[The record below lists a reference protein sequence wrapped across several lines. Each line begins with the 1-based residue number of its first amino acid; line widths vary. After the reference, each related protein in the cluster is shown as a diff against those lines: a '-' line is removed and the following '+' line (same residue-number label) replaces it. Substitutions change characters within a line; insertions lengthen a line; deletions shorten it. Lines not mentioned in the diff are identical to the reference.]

1 MFEVLIEKLILS
13 YFGNYI
19 ENLDRNKLTLGLW
32 SGSLTL
38 EDIKINPK
46 AINRFK
52 LPFKFL
58 FGKIKKLSLL
68 IPWKQNFSVPTEIT
82 VDSIQIVLTAT
93 SDSKKWEY
101 TDYNNYENKLYYL
114 LKFSNERMLQ
124 LAQSFI
130 EETKK
135 MEMEK
140 TGQAPVQKQ
149 EKKNTFW
156 EGMVV
161 KILDNLQVK
170 FKNVH
175 IRIEAPFDNNKTSF
189 GVSLEE
195 MFVVNTNEKWE
206 EEFIDRNV
214 HKNANI
220 FKLLKIS
227 NFGIYLNPNET
238 NLFYNIYA
246 KNIKD
251 KSEKES
257 LDLVEKGMNEVFPVG
272 EKKLKDMEYLIEP
285 MSLTAKMTQRND
297 MNITNNK
304 DGEIN
309 TQLPKI
315 HLILDLDKFNFDIQ
329 KEQYDCIIKIINT
342 VSQYH
347 RILYN
352 FNDTQKFKIYRPREK
367 LSLIFTMKD
376 EEANGDK
383 NKNIKDNNDDNNS
396 NNNKENEKEKSPKYK
411 LIKKWWQ
418 YAGFNLMRQTRYTEK
433 NQKDIFNIPKELIYI
448 YKQEFEILYKKYYL
462 IYNEN
467 KKTETLTEEELNQ
480 LYYILEITDI
490 KDLYIWSSKVL
501 EEIFTAKKMEEKKY
515 NNTSYLGYIFGTKF
529 KEDELITKEEK
540 DKIKELLTTDINKA
554 MKILKNKDKETEL
567 QIDFILNEGSFKFSK
582 FFSEQ
587 NITEGFEF
595 QYKGFFF
602 STKQGESFNEFNL
615 HLDKI
620 NLYLYNIIN
629 NNIISIPIT
638 YKHLEQGVH
647 PGKTKIILKKKS
659 KGYEPLIVKNKY
671 KSSEDESSIN
681 NNNNNNNNNINL
693 TDSESVFSK
702 YETFNSVHSDIDYI
716 EKEKISM
723 KKYHRRLSSL
733 KIGDFLEKQEEQYSD
748 ASEKIKS
755 EENKAD
761 EFNESF
767 KEDSKYFMTL
777 YFYKNLYNNDDNINS
792 KLKLYINVLHITYHQ
807 VFLERL
813 INFLK
818 VPLDEDVANKAL
830 DKFEEIKI
838 GTQQSIINNIYKKNI
853 IQIYIEPRKIL
864 IPINKYDIKNTKILL
879 VDFGRIDSNN
889 NESNI
894 DSIDYTNYKE
904 RYSLYIHS
912 FGVNYY
918 ENYGEMIKE
927 KNKFEII
934 SKMTIDLIFGF
945 LNPGLSDEK
954 DPLYKFFLNI
964 NSMNI
969 DLNCYIYTI
978 FIAILHIL
986 KPTKEIDLWSQLNIN
1001 KKEIKSNS
1009 KTAGFVLK
1017 KNYYKQYQQ
1026 YYAVLSGGYIYFYSD
1041 NYEDDYIAY
1050 YHLKNC
1056 VLKESENDLSFK
1068 LSSNSGN
1075 IELKLSDEASYFQWI
1090 RNIQVRIEEMEK
1102 TYNSQEK
1109 EKLYQKNLQV
1119 KENKKQKY
1127 FGAEINFKK
1136 VILKLHNEENEIF
1149 IIANLTNLKAN
1160 LSLRLY
1166 DNELHMEVESLTI
1179 LDNLAKI
1186 KDFETIL
1193 TTENKNENKNKK
1205 ILDLHI
1211 LICEEKSDSYK
1222 DIEIDVNLNMGTG
1235 FVIWNPPIIKN
1246 MISFLIHNDIY
1257 KHKVNL
1263 ELNNQNITI
1272 KNKDFISPSNFVA
1285 NRVKCNK
1292 NKYTYMNIHCSFS
1305 EIRIILIQPILQ
1317 IKFNEMRFGPS
1328 FLDYESKV
1336 DHFIVKGELGNTQLF
1351 DLCQYPFVIK
1361 DQSEFDPNKI
1371 KEIFGIKKN
1380 QNSEDQK
1387 LNDSSLIKFYY
1398 KSMNSWCPEVK
1409 DNYTSEADVVINQ
1422 SMLIFIYEQ
1431 FMRFFNYFISQFLG
1445 SFSPP
1450 EKVKKFKQKIAQL
1463 KPKQDKD
1470 IDFLKLNVV
1479 INSPQIILKPRYHM
1493 KEFFLIDLGDINLS
1507 VFYQKVTKRVRNNPD
1522 DYRWLSTYQINMKN
1536 FSIKTYDNFD
1546 ILNNSNLI
1554 INMHFVYATEADKL
1568 LSATEFD
1575 SSYQFDL
1582 VIDNLNMNLRQKDL
1596 TNLLRCS
1603 DLNIL
1608 YTDNK
1613 SKYYDYENYY
1623 NPKGK
1628 KISEKKSKNIKIE
1641 KLENIINNDD
1651 YSELDESDSNNSN
1664 ELSDLNEYISKTP
1677 IKKKTNTLNLDELKP
1692 GLSSSNTK
1700 DILNEFCSLICYLL
1714 IKKISIKLYLS
1725 HDTIDVNN
1733 ENNLDIYY
1741 PFVELLLKETQLIFT
1756 KKLDFSNETHIIT
1769 ADMELLEILSKND
1782 KNTKFKILSEFT
1794 QDLITGE
1801 KDEYEFFLNEDNN
1814 NFNYRK
1820 HRRESTIKEESIIRN
1835 DDENEENKEDKEF
1848 KITNTDIKSSFRKPK
1863 NEISNRN
1870 KKLTI
1875 INKSNILIN
1884 SLKELQNSNIT
1895 NKNTKYNRAGI
1906 RKSTIRKIENENEMY
1921 NELKSELYMD
1931 KIYTLV
1937 KKCNIVQYK
1946 ELIEEKKKNYKKIQV
1961 DIIINIDPQ
1970 REKSFNLTLNG
1981 FKLIMR
1987 IDIFQLCR
1995 YFFLEGFPFY
2005 DKTSKDLPNLFD
2017 PDEDNRP
2024 GMKMF
2029 IDLNNPII
2037 CFLTDDISNKE
2048 QELICI
2054 TSKVEFSIENNKMS
2068 IMKDKLINEYYN
2080 LLYEIENA
2088 ENDEKKN
2095 KIENEIKSLFAKNNF
2110 INCNLENV
2118 CPFICDYKELDN
2130 KNNKNLFVSRRKI
2143 MNNFNFSYLSEYII
2157 SYNQLDNT
2165 FLFKNIQHFKFLNT
2179 INIKASY
2186 RDMVLY
2192 LNLYNYIYSTLTE
2205 EYYKKCDILMYYSH
2219 QREFYR
2225 QKEEQNKIDND
2236 ELDLQ
2241 RRESIKNFLS
2251 MKKLSSASFKI
2262 NFKNNN
2268 IYGENQIIFVSEGLK
2283 LILIDDHSDTLYP
2296 FIDFSIKKLELNY
2309 ISQPPIKNNR
2319 NKLNNLVIDKKRILN
2334 ELKAKIS
2341 FKIFTYN
2348 YIAGE
2353 WEPLLELC
2361 ELEYNQITKTGNKSN
2376 IYIETKRIGQKE
2388 KIPDININIS
2398 DLTIIF
2404 LYTTLNK
2411 WFDKYMTMQ
2420 KDYNEI
2426 KKYKY
2431 LKNMSINNHTIYNY
2445 SGRELNIHIKIEN
2458 KNIDS
2463 KMINNDFSLKLNSII
2478 DNKDNYKIKSILPNE
2493 SYDVEL
2499 DNNNYFYIKKQ
2510 KSNYIKLYVENAHVS
2525 NHIIQIDNLQKKY
2538 HRVNYNEINSLK
2550 TYLDKTEDKTFFNK
2564 YCFLISKIELQ
2575 GLKKAIYFYSPLAIC
2590 NKTNFKFEIKINNS
2604 LNISKIYK
2612 LSPKETIGIPFEYLN
2627 GTMEIKLRG
2636 CDEIKKFNIYKDFLT
2651 SDIIVD
2657 PNLNEIQ
2664 KLKVYDLDDNN
2675 NELENRIKT
2684 NKNILTE
2691 LSFID
2696 KINQKISYINLS
2708 FNNPKESEYFTEF
2721 YYFSNTPID
2730 KLNRIINLNT
2740 SYTLLNCLPFDVK
2753 IIFNDEFIYDKIKKN
2768 EKINLTNISVFSKL
2782 KMKLFIKEYSTKNS
2796 IDIYREYNENDMI
2809 KSIPI
2814 TLINEDATDKTH
2826 IIIQVSLQ
2834 NKLLILHA
2842 NSILVNHSMLNL
2854 NFKIGH
2860 EQDNIDYKVSNQKN
2874 NNNYYILNDEQ
2885 FMQISYI
2892 GENNNL
2898 FKSEPISISAIG
2910 NHYVI
2915 DLKNSVDKT
2924 QIELI
2929 MEISLS
2935 LLNIKLDLYCKIIKI
2950 VPRYILYNQLKNYD
2964 LDIYLDNIGSNR
2976 NTFFCR
2982 LKREQKQP
2990 LYFTGIKEK
2999 DLLNWKSNELK
3010 NNKRNTEKQNI
3021 IRFIPDI
3028 KNNNQEKGMLEK
3040 EIEID
3045 NLKYTDTYSI
3055 SSPYSTDGDALVT
3068 LMCKKNRVKNNE
3080 INTNNKNNNRK
3091 KEKEEIF
3098 CFNIEKRNFELS
3110 NYLLIKETNEKY
3122 CQIYIS
3128 NLTDNISFDAWQKN
3142 YQDKSIF
3149 LGPKKNTIFIWN
3161 DATKKQII
3169 NFRFYLKNIKNIP
3182 ENLYS
3187 YELFDNKIKFLKN
3200 NSENNDKEKEKEEIK
3215 PLYSYED
3222 DIKLYLI
3229 NNKNKNSY
3237 YIFHLSINFNGNQ
3250 ILIEMKNLN
3259 TEIEMNLVNSLPQIG
3274 KRKYNI
3280 KIKKLGISIIGD
3292 NKHVIKNSSLNKKY
3306 ERNEICYITLDQIN
3320 FLYKYEQLD
3329 KSNNSIYYD
3338 INIKDIEIDNEL
3350 SYITNYPIILLP
3362 VYSPR
3367 RKELKRDL
3375 NNENPS
3381 ENNPIE
3387 KKFFNCSLLLSK
3399 KEGEKITKINL
3410 FKYVIQPFDINI
3422 ESSVFL
3428 SFFYLINNLS
3438 NGMSTSLTY
3447 INPLFQDEKYLKEH
3461 DIKIKDFYYEPT
3473 FIKEKIAE
3481 LNEEENQ
3488 KIIFINELN
3497 ASTLEFNLTFIAQ
3510 TKDQMFEKIL
3520 KLNDFLTGIL
3530 NVLNKTENVPLLLHG
3545 GISYNLLG
3553 NIGQIFKDLFEI
3565 YKQQVLIQFVKL
3577 FGGMEILGN
3586 PLNFLNNIGKGF
3598 QDLLT
3603 KPGEGLMQG
3612 PIEAAKGLADGATSL
3627 VKHTVNGTFNST
3639 SKITSGIS
3647 QGILYL
3653 TQDEEYINEREQKK
3667 ITEKPRDIMEGFGYG
3682 LSSMVGGIFS
3692 GISDII
3698 LKPVN
3703 ETKKKGIVSGLTKG
3717 VLKGIGG
3724 AVIKPVS
3731 GVFDFVSKTT
3741 EGIKNGVND
3750 DRIIN
3755 RLREPRVFYGILK
3768 VIKDYNY
3775 NDAYIKRF
3783 LCNEIQELKDSEDFN
3798 FFFYGFVLY
3807 KNKKDEPIILV
3818 FVHNGFWIVDIYR
3831 KELKGIIAYNDIKN
3845 VEKINNDIIRIH
3857 FNKLINKEKFYN
3869 IRLSD
3874 DDTKHQ
3880 VKIINKLKDAINSN
3894 NWKKKLK

>member
-13 YFGNYI
+13 YFGDYI
-19 ENLDRNKLTLGLW
+19 ENLDRNKLSLGLW

-82 VDSIQIVLTAT
+82 IDSIQVVLTAT

-101 TDYNNYENKLYYL
+101 TDYNSYENKLYYL

-124 LAQSFI
+124 LGQSFI

-140 TGQAPVQKQ
+140 TGQAPAPKPEKQ
-149 EKKNTFW
+149 NTFW
-156 EGMVV
+156 EGMVL

-175 IRIEAPFDNNKTSF
+175 IRIEAPFDNNRTSF
-189 GVSLEE
+189 GISLEE

-246 KNIKD
+246 QNIKD

-257 LDLVEKGMNEVFPVG
+257 LDLVEKGMNEIFPMG
-272 EKKLKDMEYLIEP
+272 GKKLIDMEYLIEP

-297 MNITNNK
+297 MSVNNNK
-304 DGEIN
+304 DNEIN
-309 TQLPKI
+309 TLLPKI
-315 HLILDLDKFNFDIQ
+315 HLVLDLDKFNFDIQ

-347 RILYN
+347 RILYD
-352 FNDTQKFKIYRPREK
+352 FNNTTKFKYFRPKIK
-367 LSLIFTMKD
+367 LSSVLKNNKED
-376 EEANGDK
+376 QSGD
-383 NKNIKDNNDDNNS
+383 NKNNTKDTKDNNNDNDV
-396 NNNKENEKEKSPKYK
+396 
-411 LIKKWWQ
+411 KKKVIIEWLQ
-418 YAGFNLMRQTRYTEK
+418 YAYHMLIMQKRYNQK
-433 NQKDIFNIPKELIYI
+433 NQKHIFDIPKEELDK
-448 YKQEFEILYKKYYL
+448 YKQDFERLYKKYYL

-467 KKTETLTEEELNQ
+467 KKTEKITENELSQ
-480 LYYILEITDI
+480 LYEILEIIDI

-501 EEIFTAKKMEEKKY
+501 EEIFTTKKMEEKKY
-515 NNTSYLGYIFGTKF
+515 NNTSYFGYIFGTKF
-529 KEDELITKEEK
+529 NEDELISKEEK
-540 DKIKELLTTDINKA
+540 DKIKELLTMDINKA
-554 MKILKNKDKETEL
+554 MKIIKNKDRETKL
-567 QIDFILNEGSFKFSK
+567 QIDFILNEGSFKFTK
-582 FFSEQ
+582 FFNEQ
-587 NITEGFEF
+587 KITEGFEF

-602 STKQGESFNEFNL
+602 STKQGESFYDFNL

-620 NLYLYNIIN
+620 NVYLFNIIN

-659 KGYEPLIVKNKY
+659 KGYEPLLVKNEV
-671 KSSEDESSIN
+671 KSSEDDSSIN
-681 NNNNNNNNNINL
+681 NKKKNNKNL
-693 TDSESVFSK
+693 TDSESIFSK
-702 YETFNSVHSDIDYI
+702 YETFNSVHSDFDDIG
-716 EKEKISM
+716 KEKIST

-733 KIGDFLEKQEEQYSD
+733 KIGEFLEKQESEYSD
-748 ASEKIKS
+748 TS
-755 EENKAD
+755 EEVKSKENKND
-761 EFNESF
+761 QFNQSF

-777 YFYKNLYNNDDNINS
+777 YFLKNLYNVDDNINS

-807 VFLERL
+807 LFLERL

-818 VPLDEDVANKAL
+818 VPLDEDVANKAM
-830 DKFEEIKI
+830 DTFEELKI

-879 VDFGRIDSNN
+879 VDFGRIDSNDK
-889 NESNI
+889 SNI
-894 DSIDYTNYKE
+894 DSKDYANYKE

-918 ENYGEMIKE
+918 ANYEEMIKE

-945 LNPGLSDEK
+945 LNPGLSDEEY
-954 DPLYKFFLNI
+954 PLYKFFLNI

-986 KPTKEIDLWSQLNIN
+986 KPTKEIDLWSQLNVS
-1001 KKEIKSNS
+1001 KKEIKTNS
-1009 KTAGFVLK
+1009 KVAGFVLK
-1017 KNYYKQYQQ
+1017 KNYYKKYQQ
-1026 YYAVLSGGYIYFYSD
+1026 YYAVLSGGYIYFYND
-1041 NYEDDYIAY
+1041 NIEDDYIAY

-1056 VLKESENDLSFK
+1056 ILKESAELSFK
-1068 LSSNSGN
+1068 LSSNSGS
-1075 IELKLSDEASYFQWI
+1075 IELKLFDKKNFNKWKENILDRISEMKISFQSK
-1090 RNIQVRIEEMEK
+1090 ED
-1102 TYNSQEK
+1102 
-1109 EKLYQKNLQV
+1109 EKLNQENLQSM
-1119 KENKKQKY
+1119 KENIKQIY

-1136 VILKLHNEENEIF
+1136 VYMKLHNEENEIF

-1166 DNELHMEVESLTI
+1166 DDELHMEVESLTI

-1186 KDFETIL
+1186 EDFKTIL
-1193 TTENKNENKNKK
+1193 TTENNNNKNKK
-1205 ILDLHI
+1205 ILDLNI
-1211 LICEEKSDSYK
+1211 LICEEKSDRYK
-1222 DIEIDVNLNMGTG
+1222 NIEIDVDLNMGTC
-1235 FVIWNPPIIKN
+1235 FLIWNPPIIKN
-1246 MISFLIHNDIY
+1246 IISFLIHNDIY

-1263 ELNNQNITI
+1263 ELNNQNISI
-1272 KNKDFISPSNFVA
+1272 SNKNFISPSNFTI
-1285 NRVKCNK
+1285 NRVKCDT
-1292 NKYTYMNIHCSFS
+1292 NKYTYMNIHSSFS

-1328 FLDYESKV
+1328 FLDYEGKV

-1361 DQSEFDPNKI
+1361 NQSEYDPNKI

-1380 QNSEDQK
+1380 QNSKELK
-1387 LNDSSLIKFYY
+1387 NNDSSLIKFYY

-1450 EKVKKFKQKIAQL
+1450 EKVKKFKENIAQL

-1493 KEFFLIDLGDINLS
+1493 PEYFLIDLGDINLS
-1507 VFYQKVTKRVRNNPD
+1507 VFYQKVFGRLRKNPD
-1522 DYRWLSTYQINMKN
+1522 DYRWLSTYQIDMKN
-1536 FSIKTYDNFD
+1536 FSIKTHDNFD
-1546 ILNNSNLI
+1546 ILNNSNLL

-1568 LSATEFD
+1568 LSETEFD

-1582 VIDNLNMNLRQKDL
+1582 IIDNLDMNLRQKDL

-1613 SKYYDYENYY
+1613 SNYYDYDNYF
-1623 NPKGK
+1623 NTKGK
-1628 KISEKKSKNIKIE
+1628 KLSEKKSKTIKIE
-1641 KLENIINNDD
+1641 KLQNIINND
-1651 YSELDESDSNNSN
+1651 YSELAESDSNNSSKNSELNDNIYNSPNKN
-1664 ELSDLNEYISKTP
+1664 ENKKLNINEIKSNLNISNQKDL
-1677 IKKKTNTLNLDELKP
+1677 LNKY
-1692 GLSSSNTK
+1692 
-1700 DILNEFCSLICYLL
+1700 CSLICYIL

-1725 HDTIDVNN
+1725 HDNVEENN
-1733 ENNLDIYY
+1733 GNNLDIYY
-1741 PFVELLLKETQLIFT
+1741 PFVELLLKETQTVFR

-1769 ADMELLEILSKND
+1769 ADMELLEILSSKED
-1782 KNTKFKILSEFT
+1782 KQSKYKILSEFT
-1794 QDLITGE
+1794 QNLITGE
-1801 KDEYEFFLNEDNN
+1801 KDEYEYFLNEDSKAYNN
-1814 NFNYRK
+1814 NFYKRK
-1820 HRRESTIKEESIIRN
+1820 HIRESTIKEEKIFKTSM
-1835 DDENEENKEDKEF
+1835 DENDEDKNEE
-1848 KITNTDIKSSFRKPK
+1848 INYNNININNSLTNSK
-1863 NEISNRN
+1863 NEIFTKNR
-1870 KKLTI
+1870 KLTM
-1875 INKSNILIN
+1875 IN
-1884 SLKELQNSNIT
+1884 SSDIFIKPLKEIQNSKLMINSELSE
-1895 NKNTKYNRAGI
+1895 NKNLKYNRAGF
-1906 RKSTIRKIENENEMY
+1906 RKSTIRVTENKNTIFNESNSENFM
-1921 NELKSELYMD
+1921 N

-1937 KKCNIVQYK
+1937 KKC
-1946 ELIEEKKKNYKKIQV
+1946 
-1961 DIIINIDPQ
+1961 IIIPYQKIINENSKVQVNILIVINSL
-1970 REKSFNLTLNG
+1970 REKSFELTLNG

-2029 IDLNNPII
+2029 IKLNNPLI

-2054 TSKVEFSIENNKMS
+2054 TSEVRFGIKNDKMS
-2068 IMKDKLINEYYN
+2068 IMKDNLINEYYRLFN
-2080 LLYEIENA
+2080 ELQNATNDEEKNNIEN
-2088 ENDEKKN
+2088 K
-2095 KIENEIKSLFAKNNF
+2095 IKSLHSINN
-2110 INCNLENV
+2110 IIKCTLV
-2118 CPFICDYKELDN
+2118 DMCPFICDYKELDN
-2130 KNNKNLFVSRRKI
+2130 KNNQNLFVSRRKI
-2143 MNNFNFSYLSEYII
+2143 MNDFTFSYVSEYII
-2157 SYNQLDNT
+2157 SYNQDDNT
-2165 FLFKNIQHFKFLNT
+2165 FLFKNLQNFEFTN
-2179 INIKASY
+2179 INVKASY

-2192 LNLYNYIYSTLTE
+2192 LNLYNYIYSLFTE
-2205 EYYKKCDILMYYSH
+2205 EYYKKCDILMFYTH
-2219 QREFYR
+2219 QKEFYQ
-2225 QKEEQNKIDND
+2225 QKEEQNEKDID
-2236 ELDLQ
+2236 ELEIQ
-2241 RRESIKNFLS
+2241 KRESIKKILS
-2251 MKKLSSASFKI
+2251 IKKISSASLKI
-2262 NFKNNN
+2262 NYKNNN
-2268 IYGENQIIFVSEGLK
+2268 IYGENQIKFLSKGLK

-2296 FIDFSIKKLELNY
+2296 FIDFSIKKLELKY

-2319 NKLNNLVIDKKRILN
+2319 NSVKDLMICPDKKRILN
-2334 ELKAKIS
+2334 ELKGEIS

-2361 ELEYNQITKTGNKSN
+2361 ELEFNQIAKTENKSN
-2376 IYIETKRIGQKE
+2376 IYIATKKTGKKE
-2388 KIPDININIS
+2388 KIPDINFNIS

-2431 LKNMSINNHTIYNY
+2431 LKNMSIINHTIYNY
-2445 SGRELNIHIKIEN
+2445 SGKELNIHIKTEN
-2458 KNIDS
+2458 KNIQNLKNESTIRYDDFFN
-2463 KMINNDFSLKLNSII
+2463 KINYIV
-2478 DNKDNYKIKSILPNE
+2478 DNKINYKIKTILPNQ
-2493 SYDVEL
+2493 SYDIEL

-2510 KSNYIKLYVENAHVS
+2510 QSNYIKLYVENAHVS

-2550 TYLDKTEDKTFFNK
+2550 TYLDNTEDKTFFNK

-2575 GLKKAIYFYSPLAIC
+2575 GLKKVIYFYSPLAIC
-2590 NKTNFKFEIKINNS
+2590 NKTNFKFKIKINNS
-2604 LNISKIYK
+2604 LNIPKTYK
-2612 LSPKETIGIPFEYLN
+2612 LSPKETFGIPFEYLN
-2627 GTMEIKLRG
+2627 GKMEIQLEG
-2636 CDEIKKFNIYKDFLT
+2636 CDEIKEFNIYNDFLT
-2651 SDIIVD
+2651 SELIEEQHS
-2657 PNLNEIQ
+2657 NEVH
-2664 KLKVYDLDDNN
+2664 KLKVDDLDENN
-2675 NELENRIKT
+2675 NELENRIKK
-2684 NKNILTE
+2684 NKNIIKE
-2691 LSFID
+2691 LSFND
-2696 KINQKISYINLS
+2696 KINHKMSYINLS

-2740 SYTLLNCLPFDVK
+2740 SYTLMNCLPFDVK
-2753 IIFNDEFIYDKIKKN
+2753 IIFNDEFTYEKIQKN

-2796 IDIYREYNENDMI
+2796 IDIYKEYNEFDSI
-2809 KSIPI
+2809 KAIPI
-2814 TLINEDATDKTH
+2814 TLISEDIADKTQ

-2842 NSILVNHSMLNL
+2842 NSILVNHSLLNL

-2860 EQDNIDYKVSNQKN
+2860 EEDSIDYKVANQKN

-2885 FMQISYI
+2885 FMQISYT

-2898 FKSEPISISAIG
+2898 FKSDPISISTIS

-2915 DLKNSVDKT
+2915 ELKNTVDKT

-2964 LDIYLDNIGSNR
+2964 LDIYLDNIGSNKH
-2976 NTFFCR
+2976 FFLCK

-2990 LYFTGIKEK
+2990 LYFTGTKEK
-2999 DLLNWKSNELK
+2999 DLLNWKTEESK
-3010 NNKRNTEKQNI
+3010 NNKRNNEKQNI
-3021 IRFIPDI
+3021 IRFTPDI
-3028 KNNNQEKGMLEK
+3028 ININDNQEKGMIEK
-3040 EIEID
+3040 EID
-3045 NLKYTDTYSI
+3045 NIYTYSI
-3055 SSPYSTDGDALVT
+3055 SSPYTTDGDALVT
-3068 LMCKKNRVKNNE
+3068 LMCKKIKNNDFS
-3080 INTNNKNNNRK
+3080 IDSKNNNNK
-3091 KEKEEIF
+3091 HKEKEETF
-3098 CFNIEKRNFELS
+3098 CFNIEKRNYDLS
-3110 NYLLIKETNEKY
+3110 NYLLIKEANDKY
-3122 CQIYIS
+3122 CQIFIS

-3149 LGPKKNTIFIWN
+3149 LGPKKNTIFVWN
-3161 DATKKQII
+3161 DSTKKQII

-3182 ENLYS
+3182 ENIYS
-3187 YELFDNKIKFLKN
+3187 FELFDNKIKFLKN
-3200 NSENNDKEKEKEEIK
+3200 NNENIEKEDIK

-3237 YIFHLSINFNGNQ
+3237 YIFHLSINFKGNQ

-3259 TEIEMNLVNSLPQIG
+3259 TEIEMNLVNSLPKIW

-3280 KIKKLGISIIGD
+3280 IIKKLGISIIGD

-3306 ERNEICYITLDQIN
+3306 ERKEICYITLDQIN
-3320 FLYKYEQLD
+3320 IIYKYEQLD
-3329 KSNNSIYYD
+3329 KLNTSIYYD

-3362 VYSPR
+3362 IYSPR
-3367 RKELKRDL
+3367 RKELKREMNNDNSIDN
-3375 NNENPS
+3375 NNE
-3381 ENNPIE
+3381 
-3387 KKFFNCSLLLSK
+3387 KMFFNCSLLLNK

-3447 INPLFQDEKYLKEH
+3447 INPLFQEEKYLKENG
-3461 DIKIKDFYYEPT
+3461 IKIKDFYYEPS

-3497 ASTLEFNLTFIAQ
+3497 ASSLEFNLTFIAQ

-3553 NIGQIFKDLFEI
+3553 NIGQIFNGLFEI
-3565 YKQQVLIQFVKL
+3565 YKQQILIQFVKL

-3639 SKITSGIS
+3639 SKIASGIS
-3647 QGILYL
+3647 QGLLYL
-3653 TQDEEYINEREQKK
+3653 TQDEEYINEREQMK

-3682 LSSMVGGIFS
+3682 LSSMVGGTIS

-3698 LKPVN
+3698 LKPIN
-3703 ETKKKGIVSGLTKG
+3703 ETKKNGIFTGLTKG
-3717 VLKGIGG
+3717 VLKGLGG
-3724 AVIKPVS
+3724 AIIKPVS

-3831 KELKGIIAYNDIKN
+3831 KELKGIIAYSDIKN
-3845 VEKINNDIIRIH
+3845 VDLVKDDLIRIY

-3869 IRLSD
+3869 IKLSNED
-3874 DDTKHQ
+3874 IKNRE
-3880 VKIINKLKDAINSN
+3880 KIVNKLKDAINSN
-3894 NWKKKLK
+3894 NWKKKVEIMKFGK

>member
-13 YFGNYI
+13 YFGDYI
-19 ENLDRNKLTLGLW
+19 ENLDRNKLSLGLW

-82 VDSIQIVLTAT
+82 IDSIQVVLTAT
-93 SDSKKWEY
+93 SDSNKWDY
-101 TDYNNYENKLYYL
+101 TDYNNFENKLYYL

-124 LAQSFI
+124 LAQSFV

-140 TGQAPVQKQ
+140 TGQAPTQQPEKQ
-149 EKKNTFW
+149 NTFW
-156 EGMVV
+156 EGMVL

-175 IRIEAPFDNNKTSF
+175 IRIEAPFDNNKTSI
-189 GVSLEE
+189 GMSLEE
-195 MFVVNTNEKWE
+195 MFVVNTNENWE

-238 NLFYNIYA
+238 NLFYNIYD
-246 KNIKD
+246 KIIKE
-251 KSEKES
+251 KSEIEALES
-257 LDLVEKGMNEVFPVG
+257 VEKGMNEVFPVG
-272 EKKLKDMEYLIEP
+272 DKKLKNMDYLIEP

-297 MNITNNK
+297 LSANNNK
-304 DGEIN
+304 DNEIN

-315 HLILDLDKFNFDIQ
+315 HLVLDLDKFNFDIQ

-347 RILYN
+347 RLLYD
-352 FNDTQKFKIYRPREK
+352 FNNTTKFKYFRPKLK
-367 LSLIFTMKD
+367 LSSVFNNKKEDGNKD
-376 EEANGDK
+376 KINVDK
-383 NKNIKDNNDDNNS
+383 HQVFIEWWKYAKNMILWQKRYIKNYEKNIFD
-396 NNNKENEKEKSPKYK
+396 
-411 LIKKWWQ
+411 
-418 YAGFNLMRQTRYTEK
+418 
-433 NQKDIFNIPKELIYI
+433 IPKIIIDEH
-448 YKQEFEILYKKYYL
+448 KKNFEILYKKYYL

-467 KKTETLTEEELNQ
+467 KKTETITEKELNQ
-480 LYYILEITDI
+480 LYNILEVTDI

-501 EEIFTAKKMEEKKY
+501 EEIFTTKKMEEKKY

-529 KEDELITKEEK
+529 NEDELISKEEK
-540 DKIKELLTTDINKA
+540 DKIKELLTVDINKA
-554 MKILKNKDKETEL
+554 MKIIKNKDRETKL
-567 QIDFILNEGSFKFSK
+567 QIDFILNEGAFKFTK
-582 FFSEQ
+582 YFSGKK
-587 NITEGFEF
+587 ITEGFEF

-602 STKQGESFNEFNL
+602 STRQGESFNEFNL

-620 NLYLYNIIN
+620 NVYLFNMIGN
-629 NNIISIPIT
+629 RMISIPIT
-638 YKHLEQGVH
+638 YKHLDQGTH
-647 PGKTKIILKKKS
+647 PAKTKIILKRKS
-659 KGYEPLIVKNKY
+659 KGYEPIIIKNNVKT
-671 KSSEDESSIN
+671 SEDEGNIN
-681 NNNNNNNNNINL
+681 NNNNSKNL
-693 TDSESVFSK
+693 LDSESVFAK
-702 YETFNSVHSDIDYI
+702 YETFNSMQSDFDDPG
-716 EKEKISM
+716 KEKISI
-723 KKYHRRLSSL
+723 KRYHRRLSSL
-733 KIGDFLEKQEEQYSD
+733 KMDEFLEKQDSEYSD
-748 ASEKIKS
+748 ANEEIKS
-755 EENKAD
+755 EENKKD
-761 EFNESF
+761 KFNESF
-767 KEDSKYFMTL
+767 KEDNKYFMTL
-777 YFYKNLYNNDDNINS
+777 YFLKNLYNADDNINS

-818 VPLDEDVANKAL
+818 VPIDEDVANKAL
-830 DKFEEIKI
+830 DTFEELKL

-864 IPINKYDIKNTKILL
+864 IPINKYDIKNSKILS

-889 NESNI
+889 NESNL
-894 DSIDYTNYKE
+894 DSIDYANYKE
-904 RYSLYIHS
+904 KYSLYIHS
-912 FGVNYY
+912 FGVNYFS
-918 ENYGEMIKE
+918 NYSEMIE
-927 KNKFEII
+927 DKNKFQII

-954 DPLYKFFLNI
+954 FPLYKFFLNI

-978 FIAILHIL
+978 FISILNIL
-986 KPTKEIDLWSQLNIN
+986 KPTNNIDLWSQINVN
-1001 KKEIKSNS
+1001 KKEIKMNS
-1009 KTAGFVLK
+1009 VTSGFILK

-1026 YYAVLSGGYIYFYSD
+1026 YYAVLSGRYIYFYQD
-1041 NYEDDYIAY
+1041 NNEDDYIAY
-1050 YHLKNC
+1050 YYLKNC
-1056 VLKESENDLSFK
+1056 ELKESEEDLSFK
-1068 LSSNSGN
+1068 LSSNNGN
-1075 IELKLSDEASYFQWI
+1075 IELKLFEKKDYEQWKNKIKNIITESFKLQESDKS
-1090 RNIQVRIEEMEK
+1090 NEENAK
-1102 TYNSQEK
+1102 K
-1109 EKLYQKNLQV
+1109 I
-1119 KENKKQKY
+1119 KENTKQIY

-1136 VILKLHNEENEIF
+1136 VYMKLHNEENEIF
-1149 IIANLTNLKAN
+1149 VIANLTNLKAN
-1160 LSLRLY
+1160 LALRLY
-1166 DNELHMEVESLTI
+1166 DNEIHMEVKSLTI
-1179 LDNLAKI
+1179 LDNLEKI
-1186 KDFETIL
+1186 KDFQTIL
-1193 TTENKNENKNKK
+1193 TTESNNNINNKK
-1205 ILDLHI
+1205 ILDVNI
-1211 LICEEKSDSYK
+1211 LICEEKSDRYK
-1222 DIEIDVNLNMGTG
+1222 NIEIDVDLNMGTC
-1235 FVIWNPPIIKN
+1235 FLLWNPPIIRK
-1246 MISFLIHNDIY
+1246 IITFLIHNDIY

-1263 ELNNQNITI
+1263 ELNNQNIKI
-1272 KNKDFISPSNFVA
+1272 ANKDFINPSNFTV
-1285 NRVKCNK
+1285 NRVKCDT
-1292 NKYTYMNIHCSFS
+1292 NKYTYMNIHSSFS

-1336 DHFIVKGELGNTQLF
+1336 DHFIIKGELGNTQLF

-1361 DQSEFDPNKI
+1361 NQSEYDPNKI

-1380 QNSEDQK
+1380 SNDKSK
-1387 LNDSSLIKFYY
+1387 NNNDSSLIKFYF

-1445 SFSPP
+1445 SFAPP
-1450 EKVKKFKQKIAQL
+1450 EKVKKFKQNIAQL

-1470 IDFLKLNVV
+1470 IDFMKLNVV

-1493 KEFFLIDLGDINLS
+1493 KEYFLIDLGDINLS
-1507 VFYQKVTKRVRNNPD
+1507 VFYQKVLGCVRKNPE

-1536 FSIKTYDNFD
+1536 FSIKTHDNFD
-1546 ILNNSNLI
+1546 ILNNSNLL

-1568 LSATEFD
+1568 LSEIEFD

-1582 VIDNLNMNLRQKDL
+1582 IIDNLDMNLRQKDL

-1613 SKYYDYENYY
+1613 SKYYDYDNYF
-1623 NPKGK
+1623 NLK
-1628 KISEKKSKNIKIE
+1628 KKNSDKKAKNIKNQ
-1641 KLENIINNDD
+1641 KLEYFINND
-1651 YSELDESDSNNSN
+1651 YSELDESDNSEN
-1664 ELSDLNEYISKTP
+1664 SKNSDLKDDKFNTP
-1677 IKKKTNTLNLDELKP
+1677 IKNKNKALNADELKSN
-1692 GLSSSNTK
+1692 LNSSNQK
-1700 DILNEFCSLICYLL
+1700 DNLKKYCSMICYLL

-1725 HDTIDVNN
+1725 QNIIDEKN
-1733 ENNLDIYY
+1733 ENNLDEYY
-1741 PFVELLLKETQLIFT
+1741 PFVELLLKETQTIFT
-1756 KKLDFSNETHIIT
+1756 KKLDLSNETRINT
-1769 ADMELLEILSKND
+1769 ADMELFEIISSKNN
-1782 KNTKFKILSEFT
+1782 KTLKLKILSEFT
-1794 QDLITGE
+1794 QNLILGE
-1801 KDEYEFFLNEDNN
+1801 NNKNEDSIANN
-1814 NFNYRK
+1814 INFIRK
-1820 HRRESTIKEESIIRN
+1820 KLIRESTIKEENIFKINEGENSE
-1835 DDENEENKEDKEF
+1835 DENNEEEINNDV
-1848 KITNTDIKSSFRKPK
+1848 IKSSLRKQRQDLINK
-1863 NEISNRN
+1863 SNF
-1870 KKLTI
+1870 KKMTI
-1875 INKSNILIN
+1875 INKSNLFMKSLNELKNSRITQNSDLNESRAKYDRARFRKSTLRVEKNKNKVFDESRSENFMNQIYASIKKCIKIPYNLMIDQSSKAQVDITIIIN
-1884 SLKELQNSNIT
+1884 SL
-1895 NKNTKYNRAGI
+1895 
-1906 RKSTIRKIENENEMY
+1906 
-1921 NELKSELYMD
+1921 
-1931 KIYTLV
+1931 
-1937 KKCNIVQYK
+1937 
-1946 ELIEEKKKNYKKIQV
+1946 
-1961 DIIINIDPQ
+1961 
-1970 REKSFNLTLNG
+1970 REKYFKTNLNG

-2024 GMKMF
+2024 GMKML
-2029 IDLNNPII
+2029 IKLKNPMI

-2048 QELICI
+2048 QELICCI
-2054 TSKVEFSIENNKMS
+2054 ASEVIFGIKNDKMSVIKDNLINDYYQLFNELQNAKTDEEKNIIENK
-2068 IMKDKLINEYYN
+2068 
-2080 LLYEIENA
+2080 
-2088 ENDEKKN
+2088 
-2095 KIENEIKSLFAKNNF
+2095 IKSLHLTNN
-2110 INCNLENV
+2110 IIKCNFV
-2118 CPFICDYKELDN
+2118 DVYPFICDFKELDN
-2130 KNNKNLFVSRRKI
+2130 RNNQNLYVDRRKI
-2143 MNNFNFSYLSEYII
+2143 MNDFIFSYVSEYII
-2157 SYNQLDNT
+2157 SYNQEDNT
-2165 FLFKNIQHFKFLNT
+2165 FLFKNLQN
-2179 INIKASY
+2179 INFTNINVKASY
-2186 RDMVLY
+2186 RDIVLY
-2192 LNLYNYIYSTLTE
+2192 LNLYNSICSLYTE
-2205 EYYKKCDILMYYSH
+2205 EYYKKCDILMYYTH
-2219 QREFYR
+2219 QKEFYQ
-2225 QKEEQNKIDND
+2225 QKEEQNEIDID
-2236 ELDLQ
+2236 DIELQ
-2241 RRESIKNFLS
+2241 KKESFKYILS
-2251 MKKLSSASFKI
+2251 MKRASSSSFKI

-2268 IYGENQIIFVSEGLK
+2268 VYGENQLKFLSEGFK

-2309 ISQPPIKNNR
+2309 ISQPPIKNNNR
-2319 NKLNNLVIDKKRILN
+2319 NTVNSIVIQPDKKRILN
-2334 ELKAKIS
+2334 ELKGEIS

-2361 ELEYNQITKTGNKSN
+2361 ELEFNQITKTRNKRNFVISTKNTGN
-2376 IYIETKRIGQKE
+2376 KE

-2411 WFDKYMTMQ
+2411 WFDKYATMQ

-2431 LKNMSINNHTIYNY
+2431 LKNMSIINHTIYNY
-2445 SGRELNIHIKIEN
+2445 SGRELNIHIKLENQNIQNLKEISNIEN
-2458 KNIDS
+2458 DEFYNKIE
-2463 KMINNDFSLKLNSII
+2463 I
-2478 DNKDNYKIKSILPNE
+2478 DNKDEYKIKNILPNQ

-2499 DNNNYFYIKKQ
+2499 DNSNYFYLKNQ

-2550 TYLDKTEDKTFFNK
+2550 TYLDNTEDLNFFNK
-2564 YCFLISKIELQ
+2564 YSFLISKIELQ
-2575 GLKKAIYFYSPLAIC
+2575 GLKKVIYFYSPLAIC
-2590 NKTNFKFEIKINNS
+2590 NKTYFKFEIKINNS
-2604 LNISKIYK
+2604 LNIPKIYK
-2612 LSPKETIGIPFEYLN
+2612 LLPKETFGIPFEYLN
-2627 GTMEIKLRG
+2627 GTMEIKLEG
-2636 CDEIKKFNIYKDFLT
+2636 CNEIKKFNIYDDFLT
-2651 SDIIVD
+2651 SEINVD
-2657 PNLNEIQ
+2657 QNQNEIH
-2664 KLKVYDLDDNN
+2664 KLKVDDLEENK
-2675 NELENRIKT
+2675 NEVENIIKK
-2684 NKNILTE
+2684 NKNILKE

-2696 KINQKISYINLS
+2696 KSNQRSYINLS

-2740 SYTLLNCLPFDVK
+2740 SYSLLNCLPFDVK
-2753 IIFNDEFIYDKIKKN
+2753 IIFNDEFTYNKVQKN
-2768 EKINLTNISVFSKL
+2768 EKINLTNISVFSQL
-2782 KMKLFIKEYSTKNS
+2782 RMKLFIKEYSTKNS
-2796 IDIYREYNENDMI
+2796 ILIYDIYKEYNSSDIM

-2814 TLINEDATDKTH
+2814 TLINEDTSDKTQ

-2842 NSILVNHSMLNL
+2842 NSILVNHSLLNL
-2854 NFKIGH
+2854 NFKVGH
-2860 EQDNIDYKVSNQKN
+2860 EEDNINCIVANQKN
-2874 NNNYYILNDEQ
+2874 KNNYFILNDEQ
-2885 FMQISYI
+2885 FMQITYV
-2892 GENNNL
+2892 GENNNIY
-2898 FKSEPISISAIG
+2898 KSDAISISAIG

-2915 DLKNSVDKT
+2915 ELKNSVDKT
-2924 QIELI
+2924 EIELV
-2929 MEISLS
+2929 MEINLS

-2964 LDIYLDNIGSNR
+2964 LDIYLDNIGSNKH
-2976 NTFFCR
+2976 FFLCK
-2982 LKREQKQP
+2982 LKKEQKQP

-2999 DLLNWKSNELK
+2999 DLLNWKTEESK
-3010 NNKRNTEKQNI
+3010 NNKKNPEKQNI
-3021 IRFIPDI
+3021 IRFIPDM
-3028 KNNNQEKGMLEK
+3028 KNNDNNQEIGMLEK
-3040 EIEID
+3040 DIYNIKD
-3045 NLKYTDTYSI
+3045 IYTYSI

-3068 LMCKKNRVKNNE
+3068 LMCKKNSEKNKDINTDSKNN
-3080 INTNNKNNNRK
+3080 KK
-3091 KEKEEIF
+3091 HKEKEEVF
-3098 CFNIEKRNFELS
+3098 CFNIEKRNYELS
-3110 NYLLIKETNEKY
+3110 NYLIIKESSEKY
-3122 CQIYIS
+3122 CQIFIS

-3149 LGPKKNTIFIWN
+3149 LGPKKSTIFVWN

-3169 NFRFYLKNIKNIP
+3169 NFKFYLKNIKNIP

-3187 YELFDNKIKFLKN
+3187 FELFDNKIRFLN
-3200 NSENNDKEKEKEEIK
+3200 NKSENGEKEEIK

-3250 ILIEMKNLN
+3250 ILIQMKNLN
-3259 TEIEMNLVNSLPQIG
+3259 TEIEMNLANNLSEIG
-3274 KRKYNI
+3274 KTKYNI
-3280 KIKKLGISIIGD
+3280 NIRKLGISIIGD

-3306 ERNEICYITLDQIN
+3306 ERKEICYITLDQIK
-3320 FLYKYEQLD
+3320 LVYKYEQLD
-3329 KSNNSIYYD
+3329 KLNNSIFYD

-3367 RKELKRDL
+3367 RKELKRDI
-3375 NNENPS
+3375 NNENSP
-3381 ENNPIE
+3381 ENNSKE

-3447 INPLFQDEKYLKEH
+3447 INPLFQKEQYLKENN
-3461 DIKIKDFYYEPT
+3461 IKIKDFYYEPN

-3497 ASTLEFNLTFIAQ
+3497 ASSLEFNLTFIAQ

-3553 NIGQIFKDLFEI
+3553 NIGQIFNGLFEI

-3653 TQDEEYINEREQKK
+3653 TQDDEYINEREQKK
-3667 ITEKPRDIMEGFGYG
+3667 ITEKPRDIMEGFGFG
-3682 LSSMVGGIFS
+3682 LSAMVGGIFS

-3703 ETKKKGIVSGLTKG
+3703 ETKKKGIVNGLTKG
-3717 VLKGIGG
+3717 VLKGLGG
-3724 AVIKPVS
+3724 AVIKPIS

-3768 VIKDYNY
+3768 IIKDYNY

-3783 LCNEIQELKDSEDFN
+3783 LCNEIQELKDNEDFN
-3798 FFFYGFVLY
+3798 LYFYGFVLY

-3818 FVHNGFWIVDIYR
+3818 FVHNGFWVVDIYR
-3831 KELKGIIAYNDIKN
+3831 KELKGIIAYSDIKN
-3845 VEKINNDIIRIH
+3845 VEFIRTDLIIRIY
-3857 FNKLINKEKFYN
+3857 FNKLINKEQFYN
-3869 IRLSD
+3869 IKLHP
-3874 DDTKHQ
+3874 DTKNPE
-3880 VKIINKLKDAINSN
+3880 KIVNKLKDAINSN
-3894 NWKKKLK
+3894 NWKRKLK